1 LFLRPRPA
9 GSLAFAAQENLAM
22 ERHRRPVFVL
32 GCHRSGTNLL
42 YDTLLSAGGFAIY
55 RGYLPVYEKL
65 MPKFG
70 SFADEKNRAR
80 AVETWLRSEGFRR
93 SGLDAN
99 QIRAQLMAE
108 CTSGGAFILVVM
120 DAVARSQGAARWA
133 AYNPDSALH
142 MSRIKADIPEALFI
156 HIIRDGRDI
165 ALSLSKMG
173 GFQPLPWDRG
183 SRDLLATAQYWKWMV
198 QAAKANGARMPDDY
212 LEIHYEELVNN
223 PKPTLA
229 SIGQFLDHPLDYD
242 RIHAAKLGRLSETN
256 SSFREEKQAAS
267 GTPVNR
273 WRQRLSSKEV
283 AALEACVGD
292 CLEATGYSL
301 ASAPGDRHATLI
313 ERSTNHVYPAYLNTK
328 LYLKLRTPVGRWT
341 NLSALELKMSG
352 EPKSV

>member
-1 LFLRPRPA
+1 
-9 GSLAFAAQENLAM
+9 M
-22 ERHRRPVFVL
+22 ERQRRPVFVL

-65 MPKFG
+65 IPKFG
-70 SFADEKNRAR
+70 SFADQKSRAR

-93 SGLDAN
+93 SGLDAD
-99 QIRAQLMAE
+99 QIREQLMTK
-108 CTSGGAFILVVM
+108 CSTGGDFIRLIM
-120 DAVARSQGAARWA
+120 DGVARSQGATRWA

-142 MSRIKADIPEALFI
+142 MARIKADIPEALFI
-156 HIIRDGRDI
+156 HIVRDGRDI

-198 QAAKANGARMPDDY
+198 LTAKANGARMPGEY

-223 PKPTLA
+223 PRPTLV

-256 SSFREEKQAAS
+256 SSFREERQTAVAS
-267 GTPVNR
+267 PVNR
-273 WRQRLSSKEV
+273 WRQRLTSKEV

-292 CLEATGYSL
+292 CLEATGYPL
-301 ASAPGDRHATLI
+301 ASAPADRHATLI

-341 NLSALELKMSG
+341 NLSVLDLKMAG
-352 EPKSV
+352 ESKPA

>member
-1 LFLRPRPA
+1 
-9 GSLAFAAQENLAM
+9 M

-65 MPKFG
+65 IPKFG
-70 SFADEKNRAR
+70 SFADQKNLAR
-80 AVETWLRSEGFRR
+80 AVDTWLRSEGFRR
-93 SGLDAN
+93 SSLDAD
-99 QIRAQLMAE
+99 QIRQQLLDQ
-108 CTSGGAFILVVM
+108 CRSGGDFIRVVM
-120 DAVARSQGAARWA
+120 DAVARSQGAARWS

-142 MSRIKADIPEALFI
+142 MARIKADLPEALFI
-156 HIIRDGRDI
+156 HIVRDGRDI

-198 QAAKANGARMPDDY
+198 QTAKINGARMAEDY
-212 LEIHYEELVNN
+212 LEIHYEALVND
-223 PKPTLA
+223 PRPTLS
-229 SIGQFLDHPLDYD
+229 SISQFLAHPLDYD
-242 RIHAAKLGRLSETN
+242 RIQGAKLGRLRESN
-256 SSFREEKQAAS
+256 SSFREEKQATEE
-267 GTPVNR
+267 TPVNR
-273 WRQRLSSKEV
+273 WRQRLSPKEV

-292 CLEATGYSL
+292 CLEATGYPL
-301 ASAPGDRHATLI
+301 VCAPADRHATLI

-341 NLSALELKMSG
+341 NLSGLELKMAG
-352 EPKSV
+352 EPKPA